1 MESCMSVFQA
11 TCKPGNRTQRRTT
24 STEIPMDSTHPR
36 SRRHIVQGLA
46 MLVAPTVAV
55 ACATGT
61 PTAPTTTKAVAIAP
75 SRPVNGFEFW
85 QPWPIDQPTHGGPI
99 GWKQLSE
106 AFNSTTTNKV
116 QVSTPAGDYIA
127 AVQAA
132 ISAGTPPDGWQADQ
146 QWMVVYAA
154 KGASAPLDDLIKRD
168 KWDKASIFPSAYET
182 MTWNGRVWGM
192 MQHPDIVFMWYAT
205 GLLKETGA
213 DPAKLPMT
221 WQDLDVVAQKATRKQ
236 GDGFDFVGFTPHLGT
251 DWQVILAQSNGA
263 KLVSDDGKIVQFDT
277 PEVVEAIEWVKG
289 HVTRL
294 GGMGTIG
301 NWQKLV
307 PGGDG
312 QASGTATAGADIFAQ
327 KRMAAVVGG
336 NWTADNIRR
345 ANRRLSQTLEFAVGP
360 VPSGPQG
367 SKDVKSN
374 VYSGGILEV
383 ARKGGP
389 KIGQVWEFM
398 KFTATKEGGLNVQRN
413 TADVSASREAAR
425 DPSILGNPDTGLG
438 RKEFYTLFDTG
449 IGSRTIKHPATI
461 ELTAEFSRPIWTSLS
476 DQTTNTRDALKEA
489 SRVAQAKV
497 DAVLATL
504 PKA

>member
-1 MESCMSVFQA
+1 
-11 TCKPGNRTQRRTT
+11 
-24 STEIPMDSTHPR
+24 MDSTHPR

-294 GGMGTIG
+294 GGMGTIV

-312 QASGTATAGADIFAQ
+312 QAPGTPTAGADIFAQ

-345 ANRRLSQTLEFAVGP
+345 ANRRVTWPLIHSIASITSGASNCTTLPSSETSFAP
-360 VPSGPQG
+360 FDWARMTCQSVPRCGVNPTK
-367 SKDVKSN
+367 SKPSPCF
-374 VYSGGILEV
+374 LV
-383 ARKGGP
+383 AFCAATSRSC
-389 KIGQVWEFM
+389 QV
-398 KFTATKEGGLNVQRN
+398 
-413 TADVSASREAAR
+413 
-425 DPSILGNPDTGLG
+425 
-438 RKEFYTLFDTG
+438 
-449 IGSRTIKHPATI
+449 IGSLAGSTPFSFRRPVAYHMNTISGCCIIPQT
-461 ELTAEFSRPIWTSLS
+461 RPFQVIVSYA
-476 DQTTNTRDALKEA
+476 DGNIDALSHLSRLIKSSRGADAPFEA
-489 SRVAQAKV
+489 
-497 DAVLATL
+497 
-504 PKA
+504 